1 MNGEERIS
9 NLKLLY
15 VDEYI
20 QSILNKNSIYDLQNN
35 KYALVVTLY
44 YYSEQFGF
52 SKKKAIDLIY
62 SIARYDEIIKKA
74 FQRKEMK

>member
-1 MNGEERIS
+1 MNSEERIS

-52 SKKKAIDLIY
+52 SKKKVIDLIY

>member
-9 NLKLLY
+9 NLKLLF

-20 QSILNKNSIYDLQNN
+20 QTILNKNSIHDLQNN
-35 KYALVVTLY
+35 KYALVITLY

-52 SKKKAIDLIY
+52 SKKKTIDLIY